1 MEDFNQRLLIIF
13 EKYSLNAS
21 SFADTIG
28 VQRSSLSHILS
39 GRNKPS
45 LDFILKIYEA
55 FPEIN
60 LAWLTL
66 GEGELTKQKTGTPTS
81 IPQQSDEETK
91 NKMIPEITK
100 DIENEAGYLP
110 IENDFQKNTIPLS
123 SSFDHIK
130 NTSDSNIEQIVIF
143 YTDGTFKTFRSR

>member
-66 GEGELTKQKTGTPTS
+66 GEGELTKQKTDTPTF
-81 IPQQSDEETK
+81 IPQESDEETK
-91 NKMIPEITK
+91 NKIIPEITK
-100 DIENEAGYLP
+100 DIDNEPEHSP
-110 IENDFQKNTIPLS
+110 IEEDFQKNIIPLS

-130 NTSDSNIEQIVIF
+130 TTSNSNIEQIVIF